1 MIRGRRGRGTTRDG
15 WIAEP
20 ELRRVDRAASFL
32 RPALK
37 EGGDGNVQHMKIT
50 IIGGTG
56 NVGMGLL
63 HELAA
68 EDPDHEVV
76 VVSRREPGSP
86 LPGGASWRRGDVV
99 TDDLVPLV
107 AGSDVVVHLAWA
119 IQPSHDLRHMRRVN
133 VDGSHRVFDAVEQAG
148 VPALVYASSIGS
160 YSPGPKEPRVDEGW
174 ATEGIRSNFYSRHK
188 VETERA
194 LDAFEQRNPHVRVV
208 RLRTALIFQRGAGS
222 EIRRLFLGPFVPTWL
237 LAPGRLPVVPTLA
250 GLRLQCVHSRDAG
263 QAYRLAITN
272 ASASGAYNVATEPV
286 LDNELLRGV
295 LGGRPVG
302 APAAMAKLVAAAAW
316 RLHLQPTPASWV
328 DLATKTP
335 LMDTTRIR
343 RELGWT
349 PRFDAAAT
357 LRDMVDGLRLS
368 SGYDTPP
375 LDPDTG
381 GPARSHEVATGVGV
395 VRD

>member
-1 MIRGRRGRGTTRDG
+1 
-15 WIAEP
+15 
-20 ELRRVDRAASFL
+20 
-32 RPALK
+32 
-37 EGGDGNVQHMKIT
+37 MKIT

-86 LPGGASWRRGDVV
+86 LPAGASWRRGDIT

-133 VDGSHRVFDAVEQAG
+133 VDGSRRVFDAVEQAG

-160 YSPGPKEPRVDEGW
+160 YSPGPKEPRVDESWPTDGVP
-174 ATEGIRSNFYSRHK
+174 SNFYSRHK
-188 VETERA
+188 AETERV
-194 LDAFEQRNPHVRVV
+194 LDELEQRSPHVRVV

-222 EIRRLFLGPFVPTWL
+222 EIRRLFLGPFVPTRL
-237 LAPGRLPVVPTLA
+237 IGPGCLPVIPTLA
-250 GLRLQCVHSRDAG
+250 GLRTQCLHSRDAG
-263 QAYRLAITN
+263 QAYRLAITDP
-272 ASASGAYNVATEPV
+272 SASGAYNVAAEPV

-302 APAAMAKLVAAAAW
+302 APAPVAKFLAAAAW

-328 DLATKTP
+328 DVARQTP
-335 LMDTTRIR
+335 LMDTARIR
-343 RELGWT
+343 RELGWM
-349 PRFDAAAT
+349 PRFDAATT
-357 LRDMVDGLRLS
+357 LRDMVDGIRLS

-375 LDPDTG
+375 LDPRTG

>member
-1 MIRGRRGRGTTRDG
+1 
-15 WIAEP
+15 
-20 ELRRVDRAASFL
+20 
-32 RPALK
+32 
-37 EGGDGNVQHMKIT
+37 MKIT

-68 EDPDHEVV
+68 EDPGHEVV
-76 VVSRREPGSP
+76 VVSRRQPGSP
-86 LPGGASWRRGDVV
+86 LPGGASWRQGDVT

-107 AGSDVVVHLAWA
+107 AGADVVVHLAWA
-119 IQPSHDLRHMRRVN
+119 IQPSHDVRHMWQVN
-133 VDGSHRVFDAVEQAG
+133 VDGSRRVFDAVAMAG

-160 YSPGPKEPRVDEGW
+160 YSPGPKEPRVDESW
-174 ATEGIRSNFYSRHK
+174 PTEGIASNFYSRHK
-188 VETERA
+188 AETERD
-194 LDAFEQRNPHVRVV
+194 LDEFEERNPDVRVV

-222 EIRRLFLGPFVPTWL
+222 EIRRLFMGPLVPTRL
-237 LAPGRLPVVPTLA
+237 IGPGRLPVIPTLA
-250 GLRLQCVHSRDAG
+250 GLCTQCVHSRDAG

-272 ASASGAYNVATEPV
+272 PSARGAYNVAAEPA
-286 LDNELLRGV
+286 LDNELLRAV

-302 APAAMAKLVAAAAW
+302 APATIAKLVAAAAW

-328 DLATKTP
+328 DVALQTP

-343 RELGWT
+343 SELGWT
-349 PRFDAAAT
+349 PRFDAATT

-375 LDPDTG
+375 LDPGTS
-381 GPARSHEVATGVGV
+381 GPARSHEIATGVGV
-395 VRD
+395 ERD